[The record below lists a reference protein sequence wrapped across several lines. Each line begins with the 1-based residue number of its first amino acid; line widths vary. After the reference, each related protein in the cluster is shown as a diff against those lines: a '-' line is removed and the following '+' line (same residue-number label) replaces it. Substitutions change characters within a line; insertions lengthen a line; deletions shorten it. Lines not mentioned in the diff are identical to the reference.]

1 MDNLAEHKIVAVI
14 RADNASEAMLK
25 AKACA
30 TGGINVIEITFS
42 FAKCCEVIKNLK
54 DNYKIIVGAGTVLN
68 VLDAGR
74 ALDSG
79 ADFIVSPHTDA
90 SIINISRKNNKIV
103 ISGASTSNEIVNAY
117 KLGANMV
124 KIFPANII
132 GGPKYIKAMKEPM
145 PFAEIFVT
153 GGINLDNC
161 TEYLSSG
168 ASLIGV
174 ASALFSNTEGMDEK
188 KTIETN
194 ARKFIEK
201 LQLI

>member
-174 ASALFSNTEGMDEK
+174 ASALFSNPEGMDEK

-201 LQLI
+201 LKLI